1 MASVTGSRLAFFSST
16 VTADKVNV
24 VLTTDGTT
32 VGAPIAGDFNIEV
45 FTSTPGALAAGF
57 QASAFIQ
64 GAQQI
69 SNNVVQAALVS
80 STEQF
85 LQGSYTVIDL
95 SGGSAQGEALQIV
108 GTKGDAL
115 ALFGSAGD
123 TITGSTNAGVSQ
135 FIDISGTNPSAL
147 PGPFQGPETVIGG
160 AGATN
165 VFGGKGDMVNGG
177 AGALQFNDVNG
188 TTTVGGGNTVL
199 GGTGNVSVFS
209 IGANESITGST
220 VGTTFINDQY
230 GKGGNSNITGGSGSG
245 IIFGAANT
253 IIFAEKTDKVT
264 VGSGT
269 SFVDASRGSITVVG
283 GAGTAPGAFG
293 SGFNTVLVAGKND
306 QLTLGSGQTFVA
318 EFPGLPGT
326 GSTVTGGAGLDVVVA
341 GGTGMLITGGKG
353 DLVAVLS
360 GGAGTVA
367 GGAGN
372 LIAVASGAPE
382 AITGSTGATTII
394 DASGAGASTLTGG
407 TGTGSFTVDFGTLG
421 KAAINTE
428 LVGGVGTTMTG
439 AGTVNTY
446 LNAISGKEQVNVG
459 GGATTV
465 QAATGDTIG
474 GGAGTMLAILDSSAA
489 STTLNLGATHGVA
502 TLRDNSVT
510 GGKGDAVSV
519 TGFAT
524 ATDVVASATSVSA
537 TNTFLGTSKSDGAGG
552 TILSFL
558 DGSTMTL
565 ALVADP
571 TKIKFTQ

>member
-45 FTSTPGALAAGF
+45 FTSTPGALATGF

-69 SNNVVQAALVS
+69 SNNVIQAALVS

-108 GTKGDAL
+108 GTKGDSPAI
-115 ALFGSAGD
+115 FGSAGD
-123 TITGSTNAGVSQ
+123 TITGSTNAGVQQ
-135 FIDISGTNPSAL
+135 FIDASGTNPSAL

-160 AGATN
+160 AGSTN
-165 VFGGKGDMVNGG
+165 VFGGKGDMVTGG
-177 AGALQFNDVNG
+177 AGALQFADVNG
-188 TTTVGGGNTVL
+188 NTTVGGNNTVL
-199 GGTGNVSVFS
+199 GGTGNLSVFS

-230 GKGGNSNITGGSGSG
+230 GKGGNSSIVGGSGSG
-245 IIFGAANT
+245 TIFGAANT
-253 IIFAEKTDKVT
+253 IVFAEKTDKVT
-264 VGSGT
+264 VGSAT
-269 SFVDASRGSITVVG
+269 SFVDASHGSITVLG
-283 GAGTAPGAFG
+283 GAGTTAGAFG
-293 SGFNTVLVAGKND
+293 SVFNTVLVAGKND
-306 QLTLGSGQTFVA
+306 QLTLGAGPTFVA
-318 EFPGLPGT
+318 EFPGLLAT
-326 GSTVTGGAGLDVVVA
+326 GSTVTGGTGLDVIVA
-341 GGTGMLITGGKG
+341 GGTGMLVTGGKG
-353 DLVAVLS
+353 DLVAVLN
-360 GGAGTVA
+360 GGGGTVA

-372 LIAVASGAPE
+372 LTVVASGAPE
-382 AITGSTGATTII
+382 SVTGSTGATTVI
-394 DASGAGASTLTGG
+394 DASGTGASTLTGG
-407 TGTGSFTVDFGTLG
+407 TGIGTFNVSFGSLG
-421 KAAINTE
+421 NAAINTE
-428 LVGGVGTTMTG
+428 LVGGVGTTMSG

-446 LNAISGKEQVNVG
+446 LNAFSGKELANVG

-489 STTLNLGATHGVA
+489 STTVNLGATHGVA
-502 TLRDNSVT
+502 TLRDNSVS

-519 TGFAT
+519 TGFA
-524 ATDVVASATSVSA
+524 ATDVVASATSVNNSNA
-537 TNTFLGTSKSDGAGG
+537 FIGSSSSSGGNTTLT
-552 TILSFL
+552 FL
-558 DGSTMTL
+558 DGSTMI
-565 ALVADP
+565 LVGVASAGA
-571 TKIKFTQ
+571 IKFTQ